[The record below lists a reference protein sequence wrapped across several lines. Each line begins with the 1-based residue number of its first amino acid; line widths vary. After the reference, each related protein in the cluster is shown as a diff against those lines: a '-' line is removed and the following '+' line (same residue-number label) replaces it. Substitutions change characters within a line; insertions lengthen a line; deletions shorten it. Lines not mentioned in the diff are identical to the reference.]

1 MCELNNNRGVKAK
14 INSINGRW
22 EEKSK
27 KKRRNQI
34 LGRKLKKKMKKRR
47 V

>member
-14 INSINGRW
+14 INGINRRW
-22 EEKSK
+22 EEESG
-27 KKRRNQI
+27 I